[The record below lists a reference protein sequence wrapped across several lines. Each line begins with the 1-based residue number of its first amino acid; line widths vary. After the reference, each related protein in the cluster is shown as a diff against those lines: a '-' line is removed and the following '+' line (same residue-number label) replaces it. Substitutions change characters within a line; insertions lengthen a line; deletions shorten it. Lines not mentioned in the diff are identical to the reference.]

1 VAAPLRSLNLNAWSQ
16 RSRTAQFVR
25 LALNAALAGVVLL
38 PLVAIVG
45 ACIASALSLAAWKE
59 VATAPLLWPAWRMS
73 LWTGLASTL
82 LAYGLCAWLLSRSF
96 ALPVWSRVVR
106 ALGPMLAVPHAAF
119 AVGLVFLIAPS
130 GWLLRAASPWL
141 TGFTQPPAWLS
152 SQDPWGLGMVAVLA
166 LKEVPFLLWGIATQL
181 QRDDV
186 GLRLARELQ
195 AAQTMGYARHTAFW
209 RVVWPQLVP
218 RLRWPV
224 LAVLAYGLTVVD
236 VAQIAGPSNP
246 STLSVLAWQ
255 WLQDADELT
264 NAQGAVAGWLL
275 AGTVAVCAMLW
286 ALSARVTALR
296 GSTNG
301 QRGRDTH
308 AGAGRGIS
316 TLAGTAALGGLL
328 AVYGAVLLTLLVG
341 SVSGVWPFPQLLPAS
356 WSMDAWLSVW
366 GSTATLR
373 TTLAL
378 AVASTA
384 LALVWAVAWLE
395 RAPSSWD
402 HAMRWPLYLPLLLPS
417 VLWVVGLHQM
427 ALMAGHT
434 ASWAALILAHT
445 LAVVPYVVIA
455 LSPAY
460 LGFDARYAQVS
471 ASLGRSYGE
480 FLLRVKWP
488 MLRASICSAAAV
500 GVAVSV
506 AQYLPTLY
514 VGEGRF
520 STVTTEAVTLASG
533 GQRSLVAAYAWLQWL
548 IPVVGFAIA
557 TWLGQP
563 RRFGGQPAQKNMGA

>member
-1 VAAPLRSLNLNAWSQ
+1 VAAPLRSLKLNAWSHPT
-16 RSRTAQFVR
+16 RAAQSAR
-25 LALNAALAGVVLL
+25 LAVTLALAGLVLI
-38 PLVAIVG
+38 PLAAVLW
-45 ACIASALSLAAWKE
+45 ACMASAWSLAAWTE
-59 VATAPLLWPAWRMS
+59 VTSAPHLWPAWRMS
-73 LWTGLASTL
+73 LWTGLASTAI
-82 LAYGLCAWLLSRSF
+82 AYGLCAWLLSRCF
-96 ALPVWSRVVR
+96 ALPLWPCLVR

-130 GWLLRAASPWL
+130 GWLLRAVSPWL
-141 TGFTQPPAWLS
+141 TGFAQPPAWLT
-152 SQDPWGLGMVAVLA
+152 SQDPWGIGMVLVLT
-166 LKEVPFLLWGIATQL
+166 LKEVPFLLWGIASQL
-181 QRDDV
+181 QRNDV
-186 GLRLARELQ
+186 GPRLARELQ

-209 RVVWPQLVP
+209 RVVWPQLAP
-218 RLRWPV
+218 RLRWPL

-275 AGTVAVCAMLW
+275 AGTVMLCALLW
-286 ALSARVTALR
+286 AVGSGFASAHRIATGR
-296 GSTNG
+296 
-301 QRGRDTH
+301 RGRDAQ
-308 AGAGRGIS
+308 AGAGQGIS
-316 TLAGTAALGGLL
+316 TRAGSVVLSCLLTVYGVVLL
-328 AVYGAVLLTLLVG
+328 ALLMG
-341 SVSGVWPFPQLLPAS
+341 SASGVWPFPQFLPAT
-356 WSMDAWLSVW
+356 WSLDAWRSVW

-373 TTLAL
+373 TTLTL
-378 AVASTA
+378 AMASTL
-384 LALVWAVAWLE
+384 LALVWAIAWLE
-395 RAPSSWD
+395 RAPVAWD
-402 HAMRWPLYLPLLLPS
+402 QAIRWPLYLPLLLPS
-417 VLWVVGLHQM
+417 VLWVVGLHKM
-427 ALMAGHT
+427 ALVTGNT
-434 ASWAALILAHT
+434 ASWAALVVAHT

-460 LGFDARYAQVS
+460 LGFDARYAQAS
-471 ASLGRSYGE
+471 AGLGRSYWA

-548 IPVVGFAIA
+548 IPVMGFAVA
-557 TWLGQP
+557 AWLGKP
-563 RRFGGQPAQKNMGA
+563 RRFASH

>member
-1 VAAPLRSLNLNAWSQ
+1 VAAPLRSLNLNAWS
-16 RSRTAQFVR
+16 RPTRAALSAR
-25 LALNAALAGVVLL
+25 LVANLALAGWVLV
-38 PLVAIVG
+38 PLATILW
-45 ACIASALSLAAWKE
+45 ACIASAWNLAAWAE
-59 VATAPLLWPAWRMS
+59 ITTAPQLWPAWRMT
-73 LWTGLASTL
+73 LWTGLASTA
-82 LAYGLCAWLLSRSF
+82 LAYGLCAWLLSRCF
-96 ALPVWSRVVR
+96 ALPLWARVVR
-106 ALGPMLAVPHAAF
+106 ALGPMLAAPHAAF
-119 AVGLVFLIAPS
+119 AVGLMFLIAPS
-130 GWLLRAASPWL
+130 GWLLRGVSPWL
-141 TGFTQPPAWLS
+141 TGFAQPPAWLT
-152 SQDPWGLGMVAVLA
+152 SQDPWGLGMVAILA
-166 LKEVPFLLWGIATQL
+166 LKELPFLLWGIATQL

-218 RLRWPV
+218 RLRWPL

-255 WLQDADELT
+255 WLQDADALT

-275 AGTVAVCAMLW
+275 AGTVMLCAALW
-286 ALSARVTALR
+286 AVMSRLAATHRVHT
-296 GSTNG
+296 G
-301 QRGRDTH
+301 QRGHDSSTS
-308 AGAGRGIS
+308 AGKGVHR
-316 TLAGTAALGGLL
+316 LAGTAVLGGLL
-328 AVYGAVLLTLLVG
+328 TVYGAVLLALLVG
-341 SVSGVWPFPQLLPAS
+341 SASGVWPFPQFLPAT
-356 WSMDAWLSVW
+356 WSLDAWRSVW

-373 TTLAL
+373 TTFTL

-384 LALVWAVAWLE
+384 LALGWAVAWLE
-395 RAPSSWD
+395 RAPSTWD
-402 HAMRWPLYLPLLLPS
+402 KAMRWPLYLPLLLPS
-417 VLWVVGLHQM
+417 VLWVVGLHKM
-427 ALMAGHT
+427 ALVTGNT
-434 ASWAALILAHT
+434 ASWAALVVAHT

-471 ASLGRSYGE
+471 ASLGRSYWA

-548 IPVVGFAIA
+548 IPVLGFAIA
-557 TWLGQP
+557 AWLGKP
-563 RRFGGQPAQKNMGA
+563 RRFANH

>member
-16 RSRTAQFVR
+16 RSRTAQHVR
-25 LALNAALAGVVLL
+25 LAVNLALASLVLL
-38 PLVAIVG
+38 PLMAIVW
-45 ACIASALSLAAWKE
+45 ACVASAWNLAAWAE
-59 VATAPLLWPAWRMS
+59 VLSAPLLWPAWRMT

-82 LAYGLCAWLLSRSF
+82 LAYGLCAWLLSRCF
-96 ALPVWSRVVR
+96 ALPLWSRVVR

-119 AVGLVFLIAPS
+119 AVGFVFLIAPS

-166 LKEVPFLLWGIATQL
+166 LKELPFLLWGIATQL

-209 RVVWPQLVP
+209 RVVWPQLLP

-296 GSTNG
+296 GGTSG
-301 QRGRDTH
+301 QRGRDAQ

-328 AVYGAVLLTLLVG
+328 TIYGAVLLTLLAG

-356 WSMDAWLSVW
+356 WTLDAWLSVW

-378 AVASTA
+378 AMASTA

-402 HAMRWPLYLPLLLPS
+402 TAMRWPLYLPLLLPS
-417 VLWVVGLHQM
+417 VLWVVGLHKM
-427 ALMAGHT
+427 ALMSGNT

-471 ASLGRSYGE
+471 ASLGRSYGA

-488 MLRASICSAAAV
+488 MLRASLCSAAAV

-548 IPVVGFAIA
+548 IPVLGFAIA
-557 TWLGQP
+557 AWLGKP
-563 RRFGGQPAQKNMGA
+563 RRFATH

>member
-1 VAAPLRSLNLNAWSQ
+1 MATPLRSLKLNAWSHPT
-16 RSRTAQFVR
+16 RAAQSAR
-25 LALNAALAGVVLL
+25 LAVTLALAGLVLI
-38 PLVAIVG
+38 PLAAVLW
-45 ACIASALSLAAWKE
+45 ACMASAWHLAAWTE
-59 VATAPLLWPAWRMS
+59 VTSAPHLWPAWRMS
-73 LWTGLASTL
+73 LWTGLASTA
-82 LAYGLCAWLLSRSF
+82 LAYGLCAWLLSRCF
-96 ALPVWSRVVR
+96 ALPLWSRVVR

-130 GWLLRAASPWL
+130 GWLLRTVSPWL
-141 TGFTQPPAWLS
+141 TGFAQPPAWS
-152 SQDPWGLGMVAVLA
+152 TSQDPWGLGMVAILA

-186 GLRLARELQ
+186 GQRLARELQ

-209 RVVWPQLVP
+209 QVVWPQLVP
-218 RLRWPV
+218 RMRWPL

-255 WLQDADELT
+255 WLQDADALT

-275 AGTVAVCAMLW
+275 AGTVMLCAALW
-286 ALSARVTALR
+286 AVGSGFASTHRVQT
-296 GSTNG
+296 G
-301 QRGRDTH
+301 QRGSDARN
-308 AGAGRGIS
+308 GACAGIS
-316 TLAGTAALGGLL
+316 AVAGNAVLGGLL
-328 AVYGAVLLTLLVG
+328 GMYGAVLLALLVG
-341 SVSGVWPFPQLLPAS
+341 SASGVWPFPQFLPVT
-356 WSMDAWLSVW
+356 WSMDAWGSVW

-373 TTLAL
+373 TTFTLAL
-378 AVASTA
+378 ACTA

-395 RAPSSWD
+395 RAPSTWD
-402 HAMRWPLYLPLLLPS
+402 KAMRWPLYVPLLLPS
-417 VLWVVGLHQM
+417 VLWVVGLHKM
-427 ALMAGHT
+427 ALVTGNT
-434 ASWAALILAHT
+434 ASWAALVVAHT

-471 ASLGRSYGE
+471 ASLGRSYWA

-548 IPVVGFAIA
+548 IPVLGFAIA
-557 TWLGQP
+557 AWLGKP
-563 RRFGGQPAQKNMGA
+563 RRFANH

>member
-1 VAAPLRSLNLNAWSQ
+1 VAAPLRSLKLNAWSQ
-16 RSRTAQFVR
+16 HSRTAQSAR
-25 LALNAALAGVVLL
+25 LVVTLALAGLVLV
-38 PLVAIVG
+38 PLAAVLW
-45 ACIASALSLAAWKE
+45 ACMASAWHLAAWTE
-59 VATAPLLWPAWRMS
+59 VSAAPLLWPAWRLT

-82 LAYGLCAWLLSRSF
+82 LAYSLCAWLLSRCF
-96 ALPVWSRVVR
+96 ALPLWARVVR

-130 GWLLRAASPWL
+130 GWLLRVVSPWL
-141 TGFTQPPAWLS
+141 TGFTQPPAWLT
-152 SQDPWGLGMVAVLA
+152 SQDPWGIGMVLVLT

-209 RVVWPQLVP
+209 QVVWPQLVP
-218 RLRWPV
+218 RLRWPL

-275 AGTVAVCAMLW
+275 AGTVMSCALLW
-286 ALSARVTALR
+286 AAGSGFVSAHRVPTGR
-296 GSTNG
+296 
-301 QRGRDTH
+301 RGRD
-308 AGAGRGIS
+308 AQLGAGKSIS
-316 TLAGTAALGGLL
+316 TLAGSVVLSGLL
-328 AVYGAVLLTLLVG
+328 TVYGVVLLALLMG
-341 SVSGVWPFPQLLPAS
+341 SASGVWPFPQFLPTT
-356 WSMDAWLSVW
+356 WSLDAWRSVW

-373 TTLAL
+373 TTFTLAL
-378 AVASTA
+378 ASTA

-395 RAPSSWD
+395 RAHLAWD
-402 HAMRWPLYLPLLLPS
+402 KAMRWPLYLPLLLPS
-417 VLWVVGLHQM
+417 VLWVVGLHKM
-427 ALMAGHT
+427 ALVTGCT
-434 ASWAALILAHT
+434 ASWAALTMAHT

-471 ASLGRSYGE
+471 ASLGRSYWA

-488 MLRASICSAAAV
+488 MLRASICAAAAV

-548 IPVVGFAIA
+548 IPMLGFAMA
-557 TWLGQP
+557 AWLGKP
-563 RRFGGQPAQKNMGA
+563 RRFATH